1 MPPLGK
7 IQAIIMRVFT
17 LVNFWDVNYC
27 VNYLHNYDFN
37 VQDQVV
43 SVLSYVEI

>member
-1 MPPLGK
+1 MHPLGT

-17 LVNFWDVNYC
+17 LVNFLDVNYC
-27 VNYLHNYDFN
+27 VNYSHNYGFN
-37 VQDQVV
+37 VQDKVV